1 MRLLYAKST
10 FARGWFLGRS
20 RLREIVN
27 ALPIMACLA
36 VMFVVIPRM
45 ADAQEIQ
52 VGSKRFTES
61 YVLGEIA
68 KRLLE
73 DAEFTVE
80 HKQGMG
86 GTIIVWR
93 ALINGDISMYP
104 DYTGTIQETILKSR
118 TPLTSQQ
125 MRAALAEHGI
135 GMTEELGFNNT
146 YAFAMRRETAE
157 SLNIRTIS
165 DLRNHPNLKLGLTH
179 EFLNRNDG
187 WEPLSKRYGL
197 TMRPRGM
204 EHSLTYVALNN
215 GNIDL
220 IDAYSTDAKL
230 GEYELAVLEDDLEF
244 FPKYNAV
251 FLYRLDADP
260 KAISAV
266 GALGGTIDE
275 ARMIQLNV
283 AAEQM
288 KDYTRA
294 ADLYFQEAE
303 SGDDTVAKLSAT
315 SEMWRLYSKIAPLTV
330 EHLTLVGI
338 SMLLAILIG
347 IPLGIRASRPGLFS
361 QFILGL
367 TGTIQTI
374 PSIVM
379 LAILIPILG
388 TNIRN
393 AIAALFL
400 YSLLPIVRNTAAGL
414 QDISTPIRES
424 AAALGLKPRS
434 QLTKVYLPMA
444 SRSILAGVK
453 TSTIINIGTATLAG
467 FIGAGGYGEP
477 IFSGINLNATDV
489 ILQGA
494 IPAALLALLSQFLF
508 DLLDRV
514 VIPRGLR
521 LKASA

>member
-1 MRLLYAKST
+1 MKLFATKST
-10 FARGWFLGRS
+10 SPLGCLGRS
-20 RLREIVN
+20 KVWGTVN
-27 ALPIMACLA
+27 AWLLMKCIAMMLNL
-36 VMFVVIPRM
+36 IPLTV
-45 ADAQEIQ
+45 DAQQLQ

-73 DAEFTVE
+73 DAGFAVK
-80 HKQGMG
+80 HRQGMG

-93 ALINGDISMYP
+93 ALTNGDIAMYP
-104 DYTGTIQETILKSR
+104 DYTGTVQETILKSKK
-118 TPLTSQQ
+118 PLTSEQ
-125 MRAALAEHGI
+125 MRSALAEHGI

-165 DLRNHPNLKLGLTH
+165 DLRRHPNLKLGFTH
-179 EFLNRNDG
+179 EFLNRKDG
-187 WEPLSKRYGL
+187 WEPLSTHYDLK
-197 TMRPRGM
+197 MRPRGM
-204 EHSLTYVALNN
+204 EHALAYVALNS
-215 GNIDL
+215 GDIDL
-220 IDAYSTDAKL
+220 MDAYSTDAKL
-230 GEYELAVLEDDLEF
+230 GEYDLAILEDDLEF
-244 FPKYNAV
+244 FPKYNAI
-251 FLYRLDADP
+251 FLYRLDTDS
-260 KAISAV
+260 KAIAAI

-275 ARMIQLNV
+275 TRMIQFNV
-283 AAEQM
+283 EAERT

-294 ADLYFQEAE
+294 ADLYFKEAE
-303 SGDDTVAKLSAT
+303 QGGDEAPTAGAT
-315 SEMWRLYSKIAPLTV
+315 SKIAPLTGQ
-330 EHLTLVGI
+330 HLTLVAI
-338 SMLLAILIG
+338 SMFLAVIIG
-347 IPLGIRASRPGLFS
+347 IPLGIRASRPGPFS

-367 TGTIQTI
+367 AGIIQTI
-374 PSIVM
+374 PSIVL
-379 LAILIPILG
+379 LAVLIPILG
-388 TNIRN
+388 TNMRN
-393 AIAALFL
+393 AIVALFL
-400 YSLLPIVRNTAAGL
+400 YSLLPIVRNTTAGL

-424 AAALGLKPRS
+424 AAALGLESRS

-467 FIGAGGYGEP
+467 FIGAGGYGEL
-477 IFSGINLNATDV
+477 IFSGINLNATDI

-494 IPAALLALLSQFLF
+494 VPAALLAVLSQFLF